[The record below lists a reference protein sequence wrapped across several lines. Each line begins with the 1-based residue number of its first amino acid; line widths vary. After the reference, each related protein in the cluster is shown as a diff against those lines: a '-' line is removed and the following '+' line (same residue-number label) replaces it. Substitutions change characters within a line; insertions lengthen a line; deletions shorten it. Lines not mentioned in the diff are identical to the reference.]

1 MRKIYLFLM
10 VSVILT
16 GCLKHEYPNQNDYE
30 QRLIRDNVVT
40 VFGAEFSE
48 DQDWCTTARGE
59 VLVKNIPSGTKKVQ
73 LIAKIMEGDG
83 ETSMKVLNEYDIN
96 GETNMTIYYDAP
108 KDIMGLFVSFI
119 TSSDFK
125 IMVVENGVAEYANKA
140 MTRSS
145 ASNYALPTETPK
157 IALNP
162 IESYAMQ
169 RKWIDEEY
177 LYTMY
182 DYRKMAA
189 NNYSDEYRDILR
201 SVIFS
206 YFKNGRS
213 YNNLPLVKRSGFYN
227 ENAYPI
233 TTGDEPIIVSPIYK
247 CDKAK
252 QYGNEVWNSELYY
265 YYFKESD
272 LEGKDPIDYI
282 SHLPKYRAI
291 KFNEH
296 FGETEDDII
305 EKRNAYALVYFGDGA
320 PVSAQEGTF
329 HFPKGYKI
337 GFMVR
342 ANTSFE
348 APKKQG
354 ELYGD
359 GRLNNNINKWPN
371 FSSSKLGTDGPRVA
385 WLTINGKTM
394 MCWESGTDTDFND
407 IILEV
412 EGGIEPIIII
422 PELES
427 NYYTYCFEDTQ
438 LGDYDMND
446 IVIKA
451 KREGNKVE
459 YSLVACGAYD
469 ELFIKGINGKTI
481 NDKTEAHALFGKGL
495 EYINTVGHNA
505 EPISEVINVKSNFSF
520 LDEDTQP
527 YIINKTK
534 GTEIR
539 LSKKGEDPHGIMI
552 PYDFK
557 YPLEKICIKDA
568 YSQFNSWGKMSIT
581 SNEWYKFPIENNV
594 Y

>member
-1 MRKIYLFLM
+1 MRKIYLFLIA
-10 VSVILT
+10 SVIFS

-30 QRLIRDNVVT
+30 QRLIKDNVVT

-48 DQDWCTTARGE
+48 DQDWCTTVRGE
-59 VLVKNIPSGTKKVQ
+59 VSVENIPNNAKRVQ
-73 LIAKIMEGDG
+73 LLAQIKENDG
-83 ETSMKVLNEYDIN
+83 ETSLKVLNEYDVN
-96 GETNMTIYYDAP
+96 GEASIKIYYDAP
-108 KDIMGLFVSFI
+108 KDIVGLFVSFI
-119 TSSDFK
+119 TPSDFK
-125 IMVVENGVAEYANKA
+125 VMAVKDGIVKYSEKATTRNDVSEY
-140 MTRSS
+140 T
-145 ASNYALPTETPK
+145 LPTIMPEIIGHDKSFANEFGWVSNDGLLYYHNNYDSQKMRVNEYP
-157 IALNP
+157 
-162 IESYAMQ
+162 
-169 RKWIDEEY
+169 EEY
-177 LYTMY
+177 INTF
-182 DYRKMAA
+182 
-189 NNYSDEYRDILR
+189 NN
-201 SVIFS
+201 VIFS
-206 YFKNGRS
+206 YFQNGRK
-213 YNNLPLVKRSGFYN
+213 YNNLPLVKKSGYYN

-233 TTGDEPIIVSPIYK
+233 TTGDDPIIVSPVYK
-247 CDKAK
+247 NDGGYKEIENCD
-252 QYGNEVWNSELYY
+252 LYY

-272 LEGKDPIDYI
+272 VTDDAVSFIN
-282 SHLPKYRAI
+282 SLPKYKLLSFKDCI
-291 KFNEH
+291 K
-296 FGETEDDII
+296 DDNVTS
-305 EKRNAYALVYFGDGA
+305 KHASYALIYWGENGG
-320 PVSAQEGTF
+320 SYTF
-329 HFPKGYKI
+329 PRGYKI

-342 ANTSFE
+342 SKYTGNQGD
-348 APKKQG
+348 KRG

-359 GRLNNNINKWPN
+359 GRLNNSVNAKKP

-385 WLTINGKTM
+385 WLTLNGKTM

-427 NYYTYCFEDTQ
+427 NYYTYCFEDTRI
-438 LGDYDMND
+438 GDYDMND

-459 YSLVACGAYD
+459 YNLVACGAYD
-469 ELFIKGINGKTI
+469 ELFIKGINGNII

-495 EYINTVGHNA
+495 EYINTVGYNA
-505 EPISEVINVKSNFSF
+505 EPISEVINVKSDFSF

>member
-10 VSVILT
+10 ASVIFS

-30 QRLIRDNVVT
+30 QRLIKDNVVT

-48 DQDWCTTARGE
+48 DQDWCTTVRGE
-59 VLVKNIPSGTKKVQ
+59 VLVENIPNDAKRVQ
-73 LIAKIMEGDG
+73 LLAQIKENDG
-83 ETSMKVLNEYDIN
+83 ETSLKVLNEYDVN
-96 GETNMTIYYDAP
+96 GEASIKIYYDAP
-108 KDIMGLFVSFI
+108 KDIVGLFVSFI
-119 TSSDFK
+119 TPSDFK
-125 IMVVENGVAEYANKA
+125 VMAVKDGIVKYSEKATTRNDVSEY
-140 MTRSS
+140 T
-145 ASNYALPTETPK
+145 LPTIIPEIIGHDK
-157 IALNP
+157 SFANEFGWVSNDGLLYYHNNYDSQKMRVN
-162 IESYAMQ
+162 EYL
-169 RKWIDEEY
+169 EEY
-177 LYTMY
+177 INTF
-182 DYRKMAA
+182 
-189 NNYSDEYRDILR
+189 NN
-201 SVIFS
+201 VIFS
-206 YFKNGRS
+206 YFQNGRK
-213 YNNLPLVKRSGFYN
+213 YNNLPLVKKSGYYN

-233 TTGDEPIIVSPIYK
+233 TTGDDPIIVSPVYK
-247 CDKAK
+247 NDGGYKEIENCD
-252 QYGNEVWNSELYY
+252 LYY

-272 LEGKDPIDYI
+272 VTDDAVSFIN
-282 SHLPKYRAI
+282 SLPKYKLLSFKDCI
-291 KFNEH
+291 K
-296 FGETEDDII
+296 DDNVTS
-305 EKRNAYALVYFGDGA
+305 KHASYALIYWGENGG
-320 PVSAQEGTF
+320 SYTF
-329 HFPKGYKI
+329 PRGYKI

-342 ANTSFE
+342 SKYTGNQGD
-348 APKKQG
+348 KRG

-359 GRLNNNINKWPN
+359 GRLNNSVNAKKP

-385 WLTINGKTM
+385 WLTLNGKTM

-446 IVIKA
+446 VVIKA

-459 YSLVACGAYD
+459 YSLVACGAHD
-469 ELFIKGINGKTI
+469 ELYIKNINGFEK
-481 NDKTEAHALFGKGL
+481 EVHSLFNKGL
-495 EYINTVGHNA
+495 EYINTENKNA
-505 EPISEVINVKSNFSF
+505 EPKVVSMDVKSDFSF

>member
-1 MRKIYLFLM
+1 
-10 VSVILT
+10 
-16 GCLKHEYPNQNDYE
+16 
-30 QRLIRDNVVT
+30 
-40 VFGAEFSE
+40 
-48 DQDWCTTARGE
+48 
-59 VLVKNIPSGTKKVQ
+59 
-73 LIAKIMEGDG
+73 
-83 ETSMKVLNEYDIN
+83 
-96 GETNMTIYYDAP
+96 
-108 KDIMGLFVSFI
+108 
-119 TSSDFK
+119 
-125 IMVVENGVAEYANKA
+125 
-140 MTRSS
+140 
-145 ASNYALPTETPK
+145 
-157 IALNP
+157 
-162 IESYAMQ
+162 
-169 RKWIDEEY
+169 
-177 LYTMY
+177 
-182 DYRKMAA
+182 
-189 NNYSDEYRDILR
+189 
-201 SVIFS
+201 
-206 YFKNGRS
+206 
-213 YNNLPLVKRSGFYN
+213 
-227 ENAYPI
+227 
-233 TTGDEPIIVSPIYK
+233 
-247 CDKAK
+247 
-252 QYGNEVWNSELYY
+252 
-265 YYFKESD
+265 
-272 LEGKDPIDYI
+272 
-282 SHLPKYRAI
+282 
-291 KFNEH
+291 
-296 FGETEDDII
+296 
-305 EKRNAYALVYFGDGA
+305 
-320 PVSAQEGTF
+320 
-329 HFPKGYKI
+329 
-337 GFMVR
+337 
-342 ANTSFE
+342 
-348 APKKQG
+348 
-354 ELYGD
+354 
-359 GRLNNNINKWPN
+359 
-371 FSSSKLGTDGPRVA
+371 
-385 WLTINGKTM
+385 M

-407 IILEV
+407 IIIEV

-505 EPISEVINVKSNFSF
+505 EPISEVINVKSDFSF